1 MDLSREARA
10 LLDSA
15 QRADAAPLGARQRV
29 RHRFVTAVATG
40 TISAFAAAAAKGA
53 SLNALGTAAQ
63 ASTTVAAST
72 SVVATWVGAAV
83 TGLALGMV
91 VLSPASKIPD
101 ETAVKSTAASVGP
114 ERVAPSTPIPGRIA
128 ASAPNESLQL
138 ESQVSPALS
147 QPASTGARMAPAR
160 VADERLNDKYLP
172 GLAAMPLNAASLD
185 TVALSGSTRTLDSV
199 GVMPPSKAS
208 IARETELLAGVQR
221 AIQQGRPASALAML
235 NRYDKEFP
243 AGALREEAI
252 ASRVVALCDFGRGD
266 DAARWRA
273 EFFRR
278 YPNSALSARVRAA
291 CSASQLPGTT
301 AQGAPK

>member
-15 QRADAAPLGARQRV
+15 QRADAAPPGARQRA
-29 RHRFVTAVATG
+29 RQRFVTALATG
-40 TISAFAAAAAKGA
+40 AISASAAAVAKGA
-53 SLNALGTAAQ
+53 SLSALGTAAQ
-63 ASTTVAAST
+63 ASTAVAAST

-91 VLSPASKIPD
+91 VLSPASKMPD
-101 ETAVKSTAASVGP
+101 EPAVKPTAVSVAP
-114 ERVAPSTPIPGRIA
+114 VRAAPSTPIPGRN
-128 ASAPNESLQL
+128 APSSFSEPVPL
-138 ESQVSPALS
+138 EPQASPAS
-147 QPASTGARMAPAR
+147 TQPASTGARQAPAR
-160 VADERLNDKYLP
+160 AADEAPSNKDLTN
-172 GLAAMPLNAASLD
+172 LADAPSNATSTD

-243 AGALREEAI
+243 GGVLREESI

-291 CSASQLPGTT
+291 CHSSNG
-301 AQGAPK
+301 QGAPK